1 MEAIAHDYS
10 PQGVK
15 FYYIYKALAHPELNH
30 YVQPVTLQERLLHIK
45 DAEKRIGGKI
55 PWLCDTMNNDVM
67 TALGN
72 APTSEFVIDP
82 TGRIVRKRTWGN
94 PQQLRQDL
102 AALVGPIKN
111 PTSAQDINISITK
124 PEPAAEQGVVK
135 RIKVPNSMIPLISKP
150 ASKPNNPPLYTK
162 LRADTDQA
170 LFNTGNGKMYIGFHL
185 DPIHNVHWN
194 NLTKPL
200 HVELELPP
208 GVTMPETLDG
218 PQVSTEA
225 DIDPREFLVD
235 VQGWTSD
242 KPIHLTV
249 NYFACSDDPAFCI
262 PITQHYTIYRE
273 LNRRAG
279 WINGRVE
286 PTGPFQATKP
296 ITISGKIE
304 SIDLRNNTINLVDSN
319 GKQHLFHVSEYTQ
332 FSANSQQ
339 QPLINL
345 TVGAKVKIDY
355 FNRQSGPYARDIQS
369 E

>member
-1 MEAIAHDYS
+1 LEAIAHDYT

-30 YVQPVTLQERLLHIK
+30 YVQPITLQERLLHIK

-55 PWLCDTMNNDVM
+55 PWLCDNMNNDAM

-111 PTSAQDINISITK
+111 PTSAQDINISIAK
-124 PEPAAEQGVVK
+124 PEPAAEQEVVK
-135 RIKVPNSMIPLISKP
+135 RIKVPNSMIPLKSKP
-150 ASKPNNPPLYTK
+150 TIKPNNPPLYTK

-208 GVTMPETLDG
+208 GVTIPQNLDG
-218 PQVSTEA
+218 PQVTIAA

-235 VQGWTSD
+235 VQGWTSN
-242 KPIHLTV
+242 KPIRLTV
-249 NYFACSDDPAFCI
+249 NYFACSDNPAFCI

-273 LNRRAG
+273 LDRRAG
-279 WINGRVE
+279 WIHGRVE

-296 ITISGKIE
+296 VTISGSIAA
-304 SIDLRNNTINLVDSN
+304 IDLRNNTINLVDST

-332 FSANSQQ
+332 FSANSKQ

-355 FNRQSGPYARDIQS
+355 FNRQFGPYARDIRS